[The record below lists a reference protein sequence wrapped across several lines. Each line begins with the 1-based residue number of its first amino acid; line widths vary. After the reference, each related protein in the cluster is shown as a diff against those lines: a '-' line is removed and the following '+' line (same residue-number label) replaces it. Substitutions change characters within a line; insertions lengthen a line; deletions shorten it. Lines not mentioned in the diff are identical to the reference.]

1 MASVNKVILIG
12 NLGRDAELR
21 YTPGGIARTGFSVA
35 TTESFKDKDGQW
47 QERTEWHN
55 VVVWGPRAES
65 VTENLTKGKQV
76 YIEGRISSRSVPDDN
91 LRRQMTEVLAR
102 ELHIERSAAS
112 SAVDRVME
120 AIPSLSKRQFT
131 DIRADKIFAL
141 GPRPRTEPRAEP
153 GGYEQAEREPAREPA
168 EVTEDDIPF

>member
-21 YTPGGIARTGFSVA
+21 YTPGGTARTGFSLA

-55 VVVWGPRAES
+55 IVVWGPRAQS
-65 VTENLTKGKQV
+65 VSDMLTKGKQV
-76 YIEGRISSRSVPDDN
+76 YVEGRISSRSVPDEN

-102 ELHIERSAAS
+102 ELHVDRAQAA
-112 SAVDRVME
+112 SAVDRLME
-120 AIPSLSKRQFT
+120 AIPSLSKRQYT
-131 DIRADKIFAL
+131 DIRADKVFAL
-141 GPRPRTEPRAEP
+141 GSRPRTDRMDREGAETP
-153 GGYEQAEREPAREPA
+153 DRKPAREPV
-168 EVTEDDIPF
+168 EITDDDIPF

>member
-21 YTPGGIARTGFSVA
+21 YTPGGTARTGFSVA
-35 TTESFKDKDGQW
+35 TTESFKDKEGQW
-47 QERTEWHN
+47 QEKTEWHN

-76 YIEGRISSRSVPDDN
+76 YIEGKISSRSVADDN
-91 LRRQMTEVLAR
+91 LRRQIADVLAR
-102 ELHIERSAAS
+102 ELHNDSSAAS
-112 SAVDRVME
+112 NAVERLME
-120 AIPSLSKRQFT
+120 SIPSLSKRQFT
-131 DIRADKIFAL
+131 DIRADKIFTL
-141 GPRPRTEPRAEP
+141 GPRQRAEP
-153 GGYEQAEREPAREPA
+153 RGEREGFEPAEREPAREPA